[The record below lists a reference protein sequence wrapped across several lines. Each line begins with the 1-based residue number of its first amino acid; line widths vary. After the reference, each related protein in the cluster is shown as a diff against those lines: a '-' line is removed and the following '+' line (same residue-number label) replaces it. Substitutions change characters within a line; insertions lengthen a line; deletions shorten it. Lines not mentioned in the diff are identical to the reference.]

1 MASNFSIPVKS
12 AEKNNNK
19 IIGNQKITFDEKMQ
33 NEITIGSSTNA
44 NGQPF
49 IRANLNNNTLN
60 IKFAPD
66 SPALKALQSVEGIE
80 KFLKP
85 DGSYE
90 FPLKSITADGRE
102 NFSFEIDSI
111 SFIFNVTADTFAVT
125 DQNKNKTPI
134 FNSSSPDNLFDVNLS
149 SDFFKNIN
157 LGKTP
162 ASAPKINVKSLPIQT
177 FRYLEANPEV
187 AKANN
192 IETLH
197 LRGIHLLKINGEV
210 MIARGNTIS
219 PLADTK
225 EVNRSVY
232 FAEIDG
238 TFHVAFGMEMN
249 GAMQITEAVGLSGL
263 SQKEM
268 ETIKQFIGHTDR
280 TLTKDE
286 YTALKIQAK
295 RLTSYSQTTKRAE
308 SFTPLPPRP
317 EPPRRPDDVIPEPP
331 KEPEP
336 EQPQPPTF
344 EDPGPNPP
352 EQPEPEQPQ
361 PEQPEQPE
369 PPTFEDPGP
378 NPPEQPEPEQP
389 EQPQPEQPQ
398 PEQPQPPTF
407 EDPGPNPPEQPRR
420 PDDVIPE
427 PEPEQPEPP
436 TFEDPG
442 PNPPEQPRRPDDV
455 TPEPKRPASPGDGG
469 APGLVPIPPHEM
481 NPTPEPEP
489 SPHED
494 PPPFEGGDEET
505 PADGGDGGDGSDGG
519 DGGTPPTTPE
529 PEPTAP
535 TPPPTAPTPSAP
547 PAPPRRDVR
556 KDALKVSGI
565 LSKLVGFGLI
575 MMSIALPG
583 TVALLAVG
591 AMLFLS
597 GYVSNDVVDLVEI
610 FMNYVSRPRR
620 RRGRTAGQ
628 QAEAQAEQGQ
638 EHTQDHTQERAPE
651 LTDELGLSSEQAPE
665 DELQALPPG
674 EEQMLLTDGREA
686 EHSEDGSPQPTQPTD
701 GSPLEIPD
709 ELDMRKQQVLDTITE
724 FRDEHNKVI
733 QEKKKT
739 IRIVQHEIDVKSRDL
754 AEQIARTEASLSRT
768 EDPTQRAEMESS
780 LRGMKTEQADLAR
793 KQASLNAYS
802 QQIDATIKTEV
813 EPSLLNI
820 QAKTREFLD
829 TYNGLVAQER
839 EGAEKMGEDVYF
851 YQEGAN
857 TSSRNSKKSKKSQQD
872 AVQASETIMTEEL
885 HEERVVQEHQ
895 AETQA
900 QDQARAQEITKQKEK
915 LKTQVQEIT
924 EEQKKVLDQE
934 TGPYAKIKGTIG
946 KIRELLGRNKTQNT
960 SQSPS
965 RDLY

>member
-149 SDFFKNIN
+149 SNFFKNIN

-197 LRGIHLLKINGEV
+197 LRSIHLLKINGEV

-308 SFTPLPPRP
+308 GFTPLPPRP
-317 EPPRRPDDVIPEPP
+317 EPPRQPDDVIPEPP

-352 EQPEPEQPQ
+352 EQP
-361 PEQPEQPE
+361 
-369 PPTFEDPGP
+369 
-378 NPPEQPEPEQP
+378 
-389 EQPQPEQPQ
+389 
-398 PEQPQPPTF
+398 
-407 EDPGPNPPEQPRR
+407 
-420 PDDVIPE
+420 
-427 PEPEQPEPP
+427 
-436 TFEDPG
+436 
-442 PNPPEQPRRPDDV
+442 RRPDDV
-455 TPEPKRPASPGDGG
+455 TPEPRRPDSPGDGG

-547 PAPPRRDVR
+547 PVPPRRNVR

-686 EHSEDGSPQPTQPTD
+686 EHSEDGSPQPTQPAD

-739 IRIVQHEIDVKSRDL
+739 IKIVQHEIDVKSRDL
-754 AEQIARTEASLSRT
+754 AEQIARTEANLSRT

-900 QDQARAQEITKQKEK
+900 QDQARAQEIAKQKEK

>member
-149 SDFFKNIN
+149 SNFFKNIN

-197 LRGIHLLKINGEV
+197 LRSIHLLKINGEV

-378 NPPEQPEPEQP
+378 NPPEQP
-389 EQPQPEQPQ
+389 
-398 PEQPQPPTF
+398 
-407 EDPGPNPPEQPRR
+407 RR

-455 TPEPKRPASPGDGG
+455 TPEPKRPDSPGDGG

-739 IRIVQHEIDVKSRDL
+739 IKIVQHEIDVKSRDL

-839 EGAEKMGEDVYF
+839 EGAEKIGEDVYF
-851 YQEGAN
+851 YQEGAD
-857 TSSRNSKKSKKSQQD
+857 TSSRNSKKSKKRQQD

-915 LKTQVQEIT
+915 LRTQAQEIT

>member
-197 LRGIHLLKINGEV
+197 LRSIHLLKINGEV

-308 SFTPLPPRP
+308 GFTPLPPRP
-317 EPPRRPDDVIPEPP
+317 EPPRQPDDVIPEPP

-352 EQPEPEQPQ
+352 EQPEPEQP
-361 PEQPEQPE
+361 
-369 PPTFEDPGP
+369 
-378 NPPEQPEPEQP
+378 

-398 PEQPQPPTF
+398 PEQPK
-407 EDPGPNPPEQPRR
+407 
-420 PDDVIPE
+420 
-427 PEPEQPEPP
+427 QPEPP

-455 TPEPKRPASPGDGG
+455 TPEPRRPDSPGDGG

-535 TPPPTAPTPSAP
+535 TPPPTAPAPSAP
-547 PAPPRRDVR
+547 PAPPRRNVR

-565 LSKLVGFGLI
+565 LSKLLGFGLI

-686 EHSEDGSPQPTQPTD
+686 EHSEDGSPQPTQPAD

-733 QEKKKT
+733 QEKKKK
-739 IRIVQHEIDVKSRDL
+739 IRIVQHEIDVKSRAL

-900 QDQARAQEITKQKEK
+900 EDQVRAQEIAKQKEK
-915 LKTQVQEIT
+915 LK
-924 EEQKKVLDQE
+924 

>member
-197 LRGIHLLKINGEV
+197 LRSIHLLKINGEV

-249 GAMQITEAVGLSGL
+249 GAMQITEAVGLSRL

-308 SFTPLPPRP
+308 GFTPLPPRP
-317 EPPRRPDDVIPEPP
+317 EPPRRPDDVIPEP
-331 KEPEP
+331 E
-336 EQPQPPTF
+336 
-344 EDPGPNPP
+344 
-352 EQPEPEQPQ
+352 

-398 PEQPQPPTF
+398 PEQPQP
-407 EDPGPNPPEQPRR
+407 EQP
-420 PDDVIPE
+420 
-427 PEPEQPEPP
+427 QPP

-455 TPEPKRPASPGDGG
+455 TPEPKRPDSPGDGG

-547 PAPPRRDVR
+547 PAPPRRNVR

-565 LSKLVGFGLI
+565 LAKLLGFGLI

-739 IRIVQHEIDVKSRDL
+739 IKIVQHEIDVKSRDL

-829 TYNGLVAQER
+829 TYDGLVAQER

-857 TSSRNSKKSKKSQQD
+857 TSSRDSKKSKKSQQD

-900 QDQARAQEITKQKEK
+900 EDQVRAQEIAKQKEK

>member
-149 SDFFKNIN
+149 SNFFKNIN

-197 LRGIHLLKINGEV
+197 LRSIHLLKINGEV

-308 SFTPLPPRP
+308 GFTPLP
-317 EPPRRPDDVIPEPP
+317 D
-331 KEPEP
+331 
-336 EQPQPPTF
+336 
-344 EDPGPNPP
+344 
-352 EQPEPEQPQ
+352 
-361 PEQPEQPE
+361 
-369 PPTFEDPGP
+369 
-378 NPPEQPEPEQP
+378 
-389 EQPQPEQPQ
+389 
-398 PEQPQPPTF
+398 
-407 EDPGPNPPEQPRR
+407 
-420 PDDVIPE
+420 
-427 PEPEQPEPP
+427 
-436 TFEDPG
+436 
-442 PNPPEQPRRPDDV
+442 
-455 TPEPKRPASPGDGG
+455 ASRCW
-469 APGLVPIPPHEM
+469 L
-481 NPTPEPEP
+481 
-489 SPHED
+489 
-494 PPPFEGGDEET
+494 
-505 PADGGDGGDGSDGG
+505 
-519 DGGTPPTTPE
+519 
-529 PEPTAP
+529 
-535 TPPPTAPTPSAP
+535 
-547 PAPPRRDVR
+547 
-556 KDALKVSGI
+556 
-565 LSKLVGFGLI
+565 
-575 MMSIALPG
+575 
-583 TVALLAVG
+583 
-591 AMLFLS
+591 
-597 GYVSNDVVDLVEI
+597 
-610 FMNYVSRPRR
+610 
-620 RRGRTAGQ
+620 
-628 QAEAQAEQGQ
+628 
-638 EHTQDHTQERAPE
+638 
-651 LTDELGLSSEQAPE
+651 
-665 DELQALPPG
+665 
-674 EEQMLLTDGREA
+674 
-686 EHSEDGSPQPTQPTD
+686 
-701 GSPLEIPD
+701 
-709 ELDMRKQQVLDTITE
+709 
-724 FRDEHNKVI
+724 
-733 QEKKKT
+733 
-739 IRIVQHEIDVKSRDL
+739 
-754 AEQIARTEASLSRT
+754 
-768 EDPTQRAEMESS
+768 
-780 LRGMKTEQADLAR
+780 
-793 KQASLNAYS
+793 
-802 QQIDATIKTEV
+802 
-813 EPSLLNI
+813 
-820 QAKTREFLD
+820 
-829 TYNGLVAQER
+829 
-839 EGAEKMGEDVYF
+839 
-851 YQEGAN
+851 
-857 TSSRNSKKSKKSQQD
+857 
-872 AVQASETIMTEEL
+872 
-885 HEERVVQEHQ
+885 
-895 AETQA
+895 
-900 QDQARAQEITKQKEK
+900 
-915 LKTQVQEIT
+915 
-924 EEQKKVLDQE
+924 
-934 TGPYAKIKGTIG
+934 
-946 KIRELLGRNKTQNT
+946 
-960 SQSPS
+960 
-965 RDLY
+965 